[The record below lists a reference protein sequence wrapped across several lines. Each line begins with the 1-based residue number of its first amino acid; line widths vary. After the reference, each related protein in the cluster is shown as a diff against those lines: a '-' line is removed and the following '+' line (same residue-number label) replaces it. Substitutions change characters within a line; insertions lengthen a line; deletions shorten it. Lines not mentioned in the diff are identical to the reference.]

1 MKLVNWNTN
10 NSISGIFD
18 NFDCYFNGLVHD
30 SYKYKRP
37 NVSIN
42 DDNKNYFLS
51 LDIPGVNKGD
61 IEITVN
67 DGVMNIKCE
76 RKKKNDTFSY
86 SEVSNF
92 NYERSFYIP
101 DNANENKIKAKSN
114 NGVLL
119 IEIPKLKKVKKNS
132 KKIDIS

>member
-18 NFDCYFNGLVHD
+18 NFDRYFNGLND
-30 SYKYKRP
+30 SYRYKKP

-42 DDNKNYFLS
+42 DDDKSYFLS
-51 LDIPGVNKGD
+51 LDIPGVNKDD
-61 IEITVN
+61 IEIIVN
-67 DGVMNIKCE
+67 DGIMNIKCE
-76 RKKKNDTFSY
+76 RKEKKDAFSY
-86 SEVSNF
+86 SETSNF

-119 IEIPKLKKVKKNS
+119 IEISKLKKVKKNS
-132 KKIDIS
+132 KKIEIS